1 MSGIT
6 IATIRGAELIA
17 QSQAAE
23 PASLD
28 QSAASDAARL
38 RLWLRDSNGRARL
51 DPELILQLKS
61 LLENQR
67 EARLVTIEGTPGSFC
82 EGLELELLPLDGE
95 GQGASA
101 WAEVVLQELEQLL
114 EAITYTPRPVVAL
127 VDGPALGGGLGIAAA
142 ADLVIA
148 TPRASF
154 ALPEAIMGL
163 IPAVVFPF
171 VAHRI
176 GVARA
181 RLLALG
187 SPPLDAAQ
195 ALEFGLVDE
204 IAEDLESALDRYAR
218 RFIRMDSR
226 AIGTL
231 KKLVATH
238 FEPSPQYK
246 ADALKSFSYLLK
258 TKETRQ
264 RISRFYSG
272 ATPWDEEDAS

>member
-1 MSGIT
+1 M
-6 IATIRGAELIA
+6 RGAELIA

-23 PASLD
+23 STVRG
-28 QSAASDAARL
+28 QSDASNATRL
-38 RLWLRDSNGRARL
+38 RLSLKDPAGRSRL
-51 DPELILQLKS
+51 NPELILQLKS
-61 LLENQR
+61 LLESPR
-67 EARLVTIEGTPGSFC
+67 DARLVTIEGMPGSFC
-82 EGLELELLPLDGE
+82 EGLDLELLPLDGD
-95 GQGASA
+95 GQSASA
-101 WAEVVLQELEQLL
+101 WAEVVLQELEALL
-114 EAITYTPRPVVAL
+114 AAITYTPRPVVAL

-148 TPRASF
+148 SPRASF
-154 ALPEAIMGL
+154 ALPEAVMGL

-204 IAEDLESALDRYAR
+204 IAEDLEQALDRYAR

-231 KKLVATH
+231 KKLFATH
-238 FEPSPQYK
+238 FEPSPQYQ
-246 ADALKSFSYLLK
+246 ADALRSFSYLLG
-258 TKETRQ
+258 TQETRQ